1 MSEQQDG
8 LGRLASEVDLQVIA
22 ELFGV
27 VKPDFAAKLGELLGD
42 DLGEAVGGRLVV
54 AGRFDFDQFAD
65 GGDYGVTPLVEVGK
79 TLLRFASSG

>member
-54 AGRFDFDQFAD
+54 AGDSISTSSRM
-65 GGDYGVTPLVEVGK
+65 VE
-79 TLLRFASSG
+79 TMASRRS